1 MVVNNIAGVALTTSS
16 IFLLVVAVTLNSPH
30 LFYMSTALI
39 VTIAAARMQ
48 AFLAVR
54 RLSISRIVPPQV
66 QVGQWA
72 QVDFA
77 VATDRSSRRPL
88 ISIWDQLPL
97 RLANETLTP
106 STPVAPAIG
115 QTVYS
120 TYRFQPKKRGRFRWS
135 KVSVVGTDALGLISA
150 VREYSAGPAEML
162 VLPAPIPVQFD
173 VSSAAG
179 WGTSETEHGL
189 SRGTGIEPRGIRE
202 YVQGDSMRY
211 IHWRSTARTGRL
223 TVKEFETGS
232 NAAVAFIVQNSRGS
246 DIGMGARTTL
256 ELICGHLAYICGR
269 ILRQG
274 IRVQF
279 PLQEEGVGS
288 VLPIEREQEVLR
300 ILADLTGDSVRS
312 LASDVDDSKQRL
324 MPGSTVYIA
333 LSVADQNLPAAIQ
346 SLRRGGHAVVC
357 MAYDARVFDP
367 KFKSLSATD
376 PAYIDELRGA
386 GAMVRTMPL
395 DGLGK

>member
-39 VTIAAARMQ
+39 VTIAAARLQ
-48 AFLAVR
+48 AFLSVR
-54 RLSISRIVPPQV
+54 RLMITRTVPPQV

-72 QVDFA
+72 QIDFA

-97 RLANETLTP
+97 RLVNDSLTP
-106 STPVAPAIG
+106 STPVAPALG
-115 QTVYS
+115 QTVHS
-120 TYRFQPKKRGRFRWS
+120 TYRFRPSRRGRFRWS

-179 WGTSETEHGL
+179 WGTFEAEHGL

-202 YVQGDSMRY
+202 YVQGDSTRY
-211 IHWRSTARTGRL
+211 IHWRSTARTGKL

-246 DIGMGARTTL
+246 DVGQGSRTTL
-256 ELICGHLAYICGR
+256 ELICGHLAYICAR

-312 LASDVDDSKQRL
+312 LAADVDDSKGRL
-324 MPGSTVYIA
+324 LPGATVYIA
-333 LSVADQNLPAAIQ
+333 LSVADQNLPSAIQ

-357 MAYDARVFDP
+357 MAYDARAFDS
-367 KFKSLSATD
+367 KFKGHSATD
-376 PAYIDELRGA
+376 SAYIDELRGV

>member
-16 IFLLVVAVTLNSPH
+16 IFLLIVAVALNSPH

-39 VTIAAARMQ
+39 VTIAAARLQ

-54 RLSISRIVPPQV
+54 RLSITRKVPSQV

-77 VATDRSSRRPL
+77 VGTDRSSRRPL
-88 ISIWDQLPL
+88 ISIWDQLPV

-106 STPVAPAIG
+106 STPVAPALG
-115 QTVYS
+115 QIVHS
-120 TYRFQPKKRGRFRWS
+120 TYRFQPRKRGRFRWS

-150 VREYSAGPAEML
+150 VKEYSAGSAEML

-179 WGTSETEHGL
+179 WGNSEAEHGL

-211 IHWRSTARTGRL
+211 IHWRSTARTGKL

-232 NAAVAFIVQNSRGS
+232 NAAVAFIVQNTRGT
-246 DIGMGARTTL
+246 DIGQGARTTL
-256 ELICGHLAYICGR
+256 ELMCGHLAYICGR

-279 PLQEEGVGS
+279 PLQEMGVGA

-300 ILADLTGDSVRS
+300 ILAELTGDSVRS
-312 LASDVDDSKQRL
+312 LASDVDDAKPQL
-324 MPGSTVYIA
+324 LPGSTVYIA
-333 LSVADQNLPAAIQ
+333 LSVADQNLPTAIQ
-346 SLRRGGHAVVC
+346 SLRRAGHAVVC
-357 MAYDARVFDP
+357 MLYDARSFDP
-367 KFKSLSATD
+367 KFKQLSATD
-376 PAYIDELRGA
+376 SAYMDDLRSA
-386 GAMVRTMPL
+386 GATLRTMPL